1 MIRPTH
7 FTNSIGYSLN
17 IRGYLEMGRASFWT
31 TTTFT
36 ALRGQKDAADLKE
49 SFVLMMAWLCWMA
62 TAWT

>member
-1 MIRPTH
+1 
-7 FTNSIGYSLN
+7 
-17 IRGYLEMGRASFWT
+17 MGRASFWT